1 MIRCLASAKFS
12 MLADIVKPEG
22 APSDSSSST
31 GHWEW
36 VQDPDTG
43 AFVEVWIT
51 DDPNTPGVEGDVRT
65 VKCRAK
71 AAMTGSIRAAE
82 QFGAEYVNEEWVKLE
97 LPYNADV
104 TLRDRVTNIRTLKG
118 QTLWSEEESS
128 GNPPTT
134 FDVFRVSPEID
145 GFGNLIGKIALIKR
159 AVVQ

>member
-1 MIRCLASAKFS
+1 MRCLASAKFS
-12 MLADIVKPEG
+12 MLADIVKPQG
-22 APSDSSSST
+22 APEDSSST
-31 GHWEW
+31 AGHWTW

-43 AFVEVWIT
+43 AFVEVWVT
-51 DDPNTPGVEGDVRT
+51 DDPNTPNTEGDVRT

-71 AAMTGSIRAAE
+71 ASMTGSIRAAE
-82 QFGAEYVNEEWVKLE
+82 QFGSEYLNEEWVKLD

-104 TLRDRVTNIRTLKG
+104 TLRDRVTNIRTLRN
-118 QTLWSEEESS
+118 QVLWSDEESS

-145 GFGNLIGKIALIKR
+145 GFGNMIGKIALIKR

>member
-1 MIRCLASAKFS
+1 MRCLASAKFS
-12 MLADIVKPEG
+12 MLVDIVKPDA
-22 APSDSSSST
+22 APQDSSSPT

-36 VQDPDTG
+36 VQDPDSG
-43 AFVEVWIT
+43 AFIQVWVT
-51 DDPNTPGVEGDVRT
+51 DDPNTPGVEGHVVT

-82 QFGAEYVNEEWVKLE
+82 QFGSEYLNEEWVKLE
-97 LPYNADV
+97 LPFNADI

-118 QTLWSEEESS
+118 QTLWSEEESD
-128 GNPPTT
+128 GNPPTA

-145 GFGNLIGKIALIKR
+145 GFGMLIGKIALIKR

>member
-1 MIRCLASAKFS
+1 MRCLASAKFS
-12 MLADIVKPEG
+12 MLADVVKPSG
-22 APSDSSSST
+22 APTDSSSTS
-31 GHWEW
+31 GHWSW

-43 AFVEVWIT
+43 AFIQVWVT
-51 DDPNTPGVEGDVRT
+51 DDPNTPGHEGDVRT

-71 AAMTGSIRAAE
+71 ASMTGSIRAAE
-82 QFGAEYVNEEWVKLE
+82 QFGSEYLNEEWVKLE

-104 TLRDRVTNIRTLKG
+104 TLRDRITNIRTLKG
-118 QTLWSEEESS
+118 QVLWSDEESS

-145 GFGNLIGKIALIKR
+145 GFGNMIGKIALIKR